1 MYGGKMTTR
10 MIDAL
15 PLEIRKMKSKEIKQS
30 IQLSE
35 GRVICCETIG
45 TFIPAHL
52 MRFANAEIA
61 AVFGADLLLFNM
73 YNSKNPQIFGLP
85 DKNPLSK
92 LDLLSSYMPQGK
104 GCTLQDV
111 KDLTGRVI
119 GVNLEPMK
127 NAAMAA
133 AIPWAIATPKNAKNV
148 ADQGADF
155 ICLTGNPSTGV
166 TSQGIAKAAAEIK
179 KEMADRLLIFAGKMH
194 GAGTTDPV
202 ITEADIDIYAD
213 AGVDVILLPAPGT
226 VPGITVEFAHSIV
239 EKAHAA
245 GMLVMSTIGTSQE
258 ASPTSTIEQIA
269 LMSKMAGADIHHLG
283 DAGLPGL
290 AQPDNIMALSYTIR
304 GRSRTWSRMASVLR
318 K

>member
-1 MYGGKMTTR
+1 MTTR

-15 PLEIRKMKSKEIKQS
+15 PADIRKMNSREIKES

-52 MRFANAEIA
+52 RTSSNAEIA

-73 YNSKNPQIFGLP
+73 YNTKDPQIFGLP

-92 LDLLSSYMPQGK
+92 LDPVSGLLPQGK
-104 GCTLQDV
+104 GRTLADI
-111 KDLTGRVI
+111 KEITGRVVGI
-119 GVNLEPMK
+119 NLEPMK
-127 NAAMAA
+127 NSVMAA
-133 AIPWAIATPKNAKNV
+133 ALPFVIANPKNAKNA

-166 TSQGIAKAAAEIK
+166 TPQGIADAAARIK
-179 KEMADRLLIFAGKMH
+179 DALADRLLIFGGKMH

-202 ITEADIDIYAD
+202 IKEEDIEIYAK
-213 AGVDVILLPAPGT
+213 AGIDVLLLPAPGT
-226 VPGITVEFAHSIV
+226 VPGITLDFAHAMV
-239 EKAHAA
+239 EKAHTA

-269 LMSKMAGADIHHLG
+269 LMSKMAGVDIHHLG

-290 AQPDNIMALSYTIR
+290 AQPDNILTLSYTIR
-304 GRSRTWSRMASVLR
+304 GRSRTWARMTSVLR

>member
-1 MYGGKMTTR
+1 MTTR

-15 PLEIRKMKSKEIKQS
+15 PTDIRKMNSREIKES

-52 MRFANAEIA
+52 RTFSNAEIA

-73 YNSKNPQIFGLP
+73 YNTKEPQIFGLP

-92 LDLLSSYMPQGK
+92 LDPISRLLPQGK
-104 GCTLQDV
+104 GRTLADI
-111 KDLTGRVI
+111 KEITGRVVGI
-119 GVNLEPMK
+119 NLEPMK
-127 NAAMAA
+127 NSMMAA
-133 AIPWAIATPKNAKNV
+133 ALPFVIANPKNARNA

-166 TSQGIAKAAAEIK
+166 TPQGIADAAAQIK
-179 KEMADRLLIFAGKMH
+179 DALAERILIFAGKMH

-202 ITEADIDIYAD
+202 ICDEDIDMYTK
-213 AGVDVILLPAPGT
+213 AGVDVVLLPAPGT
-226 VPGITVEFAHSIV
+226 VPGITLDFAHSIV

-269 LMSKMAGADIHHLG
+269 LMSKMAGVDIHHLG

-304 GRSRTWSRMASVLR
+304 GRSRTWARMTSVLR

>member
-1 MYGGKMTTR
+1 MTIR
-10 MIDAL
+10 MIDAT
-15 PLEIRKMKSKEIKQS
+15 PAEVRKMNSKQIKES
-30 IQLSE
+30 ISLSE

-52 MRFANAEIA
+52 MHFSNAEIA

-73 YNSKNPQIFGLP
+73 YNSKNPQIYGLP

-92 LDLLSSYMPQGK
+92 LDPISSYMPQGK
-104 GCTLQDV
+104 GNTLQDI

-127 NAAMAA
+127 NALMASAM
-133 AIPWAIATPKNAKNV
+133 PWVVANAKNASKV
-148 ADQGADF
+148 AEQGADF

-166 TSQGIAKAAAEIK
+166 TTDGIASAAKEIK
-179 KEMADRLLIFAGKMH
+179 KAIDDRLLIFAGKMH
-194 GAGTTDPV
+194 GAGTSGPV
-202 ITEADIDIYAD
+202 ISIADVDQYAE
-213 AGVDVILLPAPGT
+213 AGVDVVLLPAPGT
-226 VPGITVEFAHSIV
+226 VPGITLEIAHAVV

-258 ASPTSTIEQIA
+258 ASPTSTIERIA
-269 LMSKMAGADIHHLG
+269 LMSKMAGVDIHHLG

-290 AQPDNIMALSYTIR
+290 AQPDNIMTLSYTIR
-304 GRSRTWSRMASVLR
+304 GRSRTWARMASVLR